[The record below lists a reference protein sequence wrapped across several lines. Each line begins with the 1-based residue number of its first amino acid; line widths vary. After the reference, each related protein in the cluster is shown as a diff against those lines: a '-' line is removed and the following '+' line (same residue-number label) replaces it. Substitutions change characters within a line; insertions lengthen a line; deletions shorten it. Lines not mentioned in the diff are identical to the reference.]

1 MNETSGSSTG
11 PQGRNCPGP
20 VYALGLVV
28 VQGSSAVLPS
38 WHFLL
43 SADLSRLKYR
53 LMITLIIS
61 ISPDLTSSTQE
72 KEKKKANYSL
82 AWLLWANKFFHIIS
96 HIRKAG
102 ESLRENKVLTFLGNK
117 CVSFSFL
124 KSKINKSR
132 GSLLCVCMP
141 AQFIYLSGTTEY
153 PLRLLLKDVL
163 FWNQTLDYRPCNIF
177 SSVP

>member
-1 MNETSGSSTG
+1 M
-11 PQGRNCPGP
+11 PRPCLCPG
-20 VYALGLVV
+20 LGGGSGQL
-28 VQGSSAVLPS
+28 SSAAIAALFAV
-38 WHFLL
+38 
-43 SADLSRLKYR
+43 SRSLKTEIQTHDYSHYIYYPR
-53 LMITLIIS
+53 SDQLNTG
-61 ISPDLTSSTQE
+61 
-72 KEKKKANYSL
+72 KRKKKKPNYSL
-82 AWLLWANKFFHIIS
+82 AWLLWGNKFFHIIS

-102 ESLRENKVLTFLGNK
+102 ESLRENEVLTFLGNK
-117 CVSFSFL
+117 RVSFSFL

-141 AQFIYLSGTTEY
+141 AQFIYFSGTTEY